1 MVFCLIV
8 GAGGRVVVFYG
19 CYRGDFIESSTS
31 KVGDVCGNAAKF
43 GRAIDADH
51 VAVGRRRCLKILRTA
66 RRENTPEKYLK
77 PPPIRQTRV
86 DSLESYFR
94 TVRRGNFDRPKKAG
108 RGSRFSAFCGATA
121 AALPGSLPA
130 CRSPVLREI
139 PHILH
144 LRKHPF
150 QTFKDRR
157 ERRRGPL
164 GFLRSRIP
172 SFSIIPPG
180 GLLGNVGIL
189 NVEKC

>member
-1 MVFCLIV
+1 MRKCCKIRT
-8 GAGGRVVVFYG
+8 GDRCGSRRGRP
-19 CYRGDFIESSTS
+19 
-31 KVGDVCGNAAKF
+31 AA
-43 GRAIDADH
+43 
-51 VAVGRRRCLKILRTA
+51 L
-66 RRENTPEKYLK
+66 PEKITNRPPREYPREILK
-77 PPPIRQTRV
+77 APPIRQTRV